1 MRCPRCQ
8 HENRPPARFCEECAT
23 PLARTC
29 PNCGLPASPTAKF
42 CSKCAQP
49 LAGPPGAQ
57 PPFASPEAYT
67 PKQLA
72 ERIPTSE
79 AAPEGERKQVTVLFA
94 DVKDSMELLADRDPE
109 EARKILDP
117 VLERMMEAVHRYE
130 GTVNQVMGDGI
141 MALFGAPLAHEDHA
155 VRACYAALRMQQ
167 SVKKY
172 AEEVRRSHAAMVKIR
187 VGLNSGEVVVRT
199 SSSDLHKH
207 YSAVGQTTHLAA
219 WMEQLARPGT
229 VRLTEH
235 TCRLVEGLVQVTSL
249 GTMPVKGVAA
259 PINIFELTGPGAG
272 RTRLKAA
279 ATRGLTRFVGRN
291 AEIAALQHALDRAGG
306 GYGQMVAVIAEPGVG
321 KSRLVWELTHS
332 ERVQQWRVLEG
343 DAASH
348 EKATPYLPVI
358 ELFQAYFQIEDQ
370 DEAASIREK
379 VTSKLMALDEALMPD
394 VVVFLGL
401 LDVPVDDPQ
410 WQALDPAQRRRRT
423 LDACRRLLL
432 RESRVRPLL
441 IVFENLHWI
450 DSETQAMLDTLVES
464 LPAESLLLVV
474 TYRPEYQH
482 GWGGKTYYTDLR
494 LDPLPPKSADELLTA
509 LLGSDPQL
517 ESLKRV
523 LIERTEGNPF
533 FLEESA
539 RTLVETGALAGDRGA
554 YCLTTSTDTLTM
566 PATIHSVLAAR
577 IDRLPAED
585 KRLLQAAA
593 VIGKDVPIRLLE
605 AVAEVSDET
614 LGRLLSNLRAAE
626 FLYETRLFPEVEY
639 TFKHALTHDVAY
651 GGILQSRRRAL
662 HGRIVETIETLYSE
676 RLAEQVDRLAHH
688 AVRGEA
694 WDKAV
699 LYLRQAADK
708 AAGRSAHRAAV
719 RYVEEALVALTRV
732 SPTPETTAQAID
744 LRFAIRNWLFAL
756 GEHAQIRA
764 HLEEAQG
771 LAQAS
776 EDVGRLAWTSVY
788 MSNYFWRE
796 GDPEEAIALA
806 RRALAIADERHDAP
820 LRVTA
825 NLRLGQAYHG
835 RGDYRRA
842 TGYVRE
848 NVVALEGDFNLA
860 LFGLAGL
867 PSVFSRGFLV
877 WSLAELGEF
886 REGLAL
892 GEEAIRIADASQQ
905 MYSRAMAH
913 FVLGFLHLQQGEPKR
928 AASTLE
934 RGLAIQQSGEIL
946 ALRAMLLAGL
956 GHTCTLSGRS
966 GEAVSLLEQSVEP
979 SVFVRSPQHPFP
991 FMFLGKAYLEAG
1003 RIEQSLAAASRCL
1016 ELCRTRRDRGGQ
1028 AWSLSLLAEIG
1039 LRLEPLDAERVLE
1052 RWREAMALA
1061 TELGMR
1067 PLISH
1072 CHLGLTTLYRRT
1084 GKTEQAHEHLTTATT
1099 MYREMDMR
1107 FWVEKAEAEMRSF
1120 G

>member
-379 VTSKLMALDEALMPD
+379 VTSKLMPLDEALMPD

-662 HGRIVETIETLYSE
+662 HGRILETIETLYSE

-732 SPTPETTAQAID
+732 SPTPETTAQAMD

-776 EDVGRLAWTSVY
+776 EDVGRLAWASVY

-848 NVVALEGDFNLA
+848 NVVALQGDFNLA

-905 MYSRAMAH
+905 MY
-913 FVLGFLHLQQGEPKR
+913 
-928 AASTLE
+928 
-934 RGLAIQQSGEIL
+934 
-946 ALRAMLLAGL
+946 
-956 GHTCTLSGRS
+956 RS
-966 GEAVSLLEQSVEP
+966 SPESVGAP
-979 SVFVRSPQHPFP
+979 VF
-991 FMFLGKAYLEAG
+991 M
-1003 RIEQSLAAASRCL
+1003 
-1016 ELCRTRRDRGGQ
+1016 
-1028 AWSLSLLAEIG
+1028 
-1039 LRLEPLDAERVLE
+1039 RLD
-1052 RWREAMALA
+1052 
-1061 TELGMR
+1061 GD
-1067 PLISH
+1067 
-1072 CHLGLTTLYRRT
+1072 G
-1084 GKTEQAHEHLTTATT
+1084 
-1099 MYREMDMR
+1099 
-1107 FWVEKAEAEMRSF
+1107 
-1120 G
+1120 